1 MKKNKMYLAVALT
14 TLGLGL
20 ILLFISAIINGWN
33 FYNWI
38 HDQKTITGIVST
50 ISDILTSI
58 KDFLVKIFSGLWG
71 GD

>member
-38 HDQKTITGIVST
+38 HDQKTITGIVIAVVVLILMGIYYLRKK
-50 ISDILTSI
+50 ISEL
-58 KDFLVKIFSGLWG
+58 
-71 GD
+71 

>member
-20 ILLFISAIINGWN
+20 ILLLISAIINGWN

-38 HDQKTITGIVST
+38 HDQKTITGIVIAVVVLILMGIYWLRKK
-50 ISDILTSI
+50 ISEL
-58 KDFLVKIFSGLWG
+58 
-71 GD
+71 

>member
-38 HDQKTITGIVST
+38 HDQKTITGIVIAVIVLILMGIYWLRKK
-50 ISDILTSI
+50 ISEL
-58 KDFLVKIFSGLWG
+58 
-71 GD
+71 

>member
-1 MKKNKMYLAVALT
+1 MKKNNMYLAVALT

-38 HDQKTITGIVST
+38 HDQKTITGIVIAAIVLILMGIYWLRKK
-50 ISDILTSI
+50 ISEL
-58 KDFLVKIFSGLWG
+58 
-71 GD
+71 

>member
-38 HDQKTITGIVST
+38 HDQKTITGIVIAVVVLILMGIYWLRKK
-50 ISDILTSI
+50 ISEL
-58 KDFLVKIFSGLWG
+58 
-71 GD
+71 

>member
-20 ILLFISAIINGWN
+20 ILLFISAIINGWS

-38 HDQKTITGIVST
+38 HDQKTITGIVIAVIVLILMGIYWLRKK
-50 ISDILTSI
+50 ISEL
-58 KDFLVKIFSGLWG
+58 
-71 GD
+71 

>member
-38 HDQKTITGIVST
+38 HDQKTITGIVIAVIVLILMGIYWLRKK
-50 ISDILTSI
+50 IS
-58 KDFLVKIFSGLWG
+58 
-71 GD
+71 

>member
-1 MKKNKMYLAVALT
+1 MYLAVALT

-38 HDQKTITGIVST
+38 HDQKTITGIVIAVIILILMGIYWLRKK
-50 ISDILTSI
+50 ISEL
-58 KDFLVKIFSGLWG
+58 
-71 GD
+71 

>member
-38 HDQKTITGIVST
+38 HDQKTITGIVIAVIVLILMGMYWLRKK
-50 ISDILTSI
+50 ISEL
-58 KDFLVKIFSGLWG
+58 
-71 GD
+71 

>member
-38 HDQKTITGIVST
+38 HDQKTITGIVIAVIVLILIGIYWLRKK
-50 ISDILTSI
+50 ISEL
-58 KDFLVKIFSGLWG
+58 
-71 GD
+71 

>member
-14 TLGLGL
+14 TFGLGL

-38 HDQKTITGIVST
+38 HDQKTITGIVIAVIVLILMGIYWLRKK
-50 ISDILTSI
+50 ISEL
-58 KDFLVKIFSGLWG
+58 
-71 GD
+71 

>member
-38 HDQKTITGIVST
+38 HDQKTITGIVIAAIVLILKGIYWLRKK
-50 ISDILTSI
+50 ISEL
-58 KDFLVKIFSGLWG
+58 
-71 GD
+71 

>member
-20 ILLFISAIINGWN
+20 ILLLISAIINGWN

-38 HDQKTITGIVST
+38 HDQKTITGIVIAVIVLILMGIYWARKK
-50 ISDILTSI
+50 ISEL
-58 KDFLVKIFSGLWG
+58 
-71 GD
+71 

>member
-1 MKKNKMYLAVALT
+1 MYLAVALT

-38 HDQKTITGIVST
+38 HDQKTITGIVIAVVILILMGIYWARKK
-50 ISDILTSI
+50 ISEL
-58 KDFLVKIFSGLWG
+58 
-71 GD
+71 

>member
-20 ILLFISAIINGWN
+20 ILLLISAIINGWN

-38 HDQKTITGIVST
+38 HDQKTITGIVIAVVVLILMGIYYLRKK
-50 ISDILTSI
+50 ISEL
-58 KDFLVKIFSGLWG
+58 
-71 GD
+71 

>member
-38 HDQKTITGIVST
+38 HDQKTITGIVIAVVILILMGIYWARKK
-50 ISDILTSI
+50 ISEL
-58 KDFLVKIFSGLWG
+58 
-71 GD
+71 

>member
-1 MKKNKMYLAVALT
+1 MYLAVALT

-38 HDQKTITGIVST
+38 HDQKTITGIVIAVVILILMGIYWLRKK
-50 ISDILTSI
+50 ISEL
-58 KDFLVKIFSGLWG
+58 
-71 GD
+71 

>member
-20 ILLFISAIINGWN
+20 ILLLISAIINGWN

-38 HDQKTITGIVST
+38 HDQKTITGIVIAVVVLILMVIYWARKK
-50 ISDILTSI
+50 ISEL
-58 KDFLVKIFSGLWG
+58 
-71 GD
+71 

>member
-38 HDQKTITGIVST
+38 HDQKTITGIVIAVVILILMGIYWLRKK
-50 ISDILTSI
+50 ISEL
-58 KDFLVKIFSGLWG
+58 
-71 GD
+71 

>member
-1 MKKNKMYLAVALT
+1 MYLAVALS

-38 HDQKTITGIVST
+38 HDQKTITGIVIAVVVLILMGIYYLRKK
-50 ISDILTSI
+50 ISEL
-58 KDFLVKIFSGLWG
+58 
-71 GD
+71 

>member
-20 ILLFISAIINGWN
+20 ILLLISAIINGWN

-38 HDQKTITGIVST
+38 HDQKTITGIVIAVVVLILIGIYWARKK
-50 ISDILTSI
+50 ISEL
-58 KDFLVKIFSGLWG
+58 
-71 GD
+71 

>member
-38 HDQKTITGIVST
+38 HDQKTITGIVIAVVVLILIGIYWLRKK
-50 ISDILTSI
+50 ISEL
-58 KDFLVKIFSGLWG
+58 
-71 GD
+71 

>member
-38 HDQKTITGIVST
+38 HDQKTITGIVIAAIVLILMGIYWLRKK
-50 ISDILTSI
+50 ISEL
-58 KDFLVKIFSGLWG
+58 
-71 GD
+71 

>member
-1 MKKNKMYLAVALT
+1 MKKNKMYLAVAST

-38 HDQKTITGIVST
+38 HDQKTITGIVIAVIVLILMGIYWLRKK
-50 ISDILTSI
+50 ISEL
-58 KDFLVKIFSGLWG
+58 
-71 GD
+71 

>member
-20 ILLFISAIINGWN
+20 ILLLISAIINGWN

-38 HDQKTITGIVST
+38 HDQKTITGIVIAIVVLILMGVYWLRKK
-50 ISDILTSI
+50 ISEL
-58 KDFLVKIFSGLWG
+58 
-71 GD
+71 

>member
-38 HDQKTITGIVST
+38 HDQKTITGIVIAVVVLILMGLYWLRKK
-50 ISDILTSI
+50 ISEL
-58 KDFLVKIFSGLWG
+58 
-71 GD
+71 

>member
-38 HDQKTITGIVST
+38 HDQKTITGIVIAVVVLILMGIYWARKK
-50 ISDILTSI
+50 ISEL
-58 KDFLVKIFSGLWG
+58 
-71 GD
+71 

>member
-20 ILLFISAIINGWN
+20 ILLLISAIINGWN

-38 HDQKTITGIVST
+38 HDQKTITGIVIAVVVLILMGIYWARKK
-50 ISDILTSI
+50 ISEL
-58 KDFLVKIFSGLWG
+58 
-71 GD
+71 

>member
-1 MKKNKMYLAVALT
+1 MYLAVALT

-38 HDQKTITGIVST
+38 HDQKTITGIVIAVIVLILIGIYWLRKK
-50 ISDILTSI
+50 ISEL
-58 KDFLVKIFSGLWG
+58 
-71 GD
+71 

>member
-1 MKKNKMYLAVALT
+1 MYLAVALT

-38 HDQKTITGIVST
+38 HDQKTITGIVIAVIVLILMGIYWLRKK
-50 ISDILTSI
+50 ISEL
-58 KDFLVKIFSGLWG
+58 
-71 GD
+71 

>member
-1 MKKNKMYLAVALT
+1 MKKNKMYLAVALS

-38 HDQKTITGIVST
+38 HDQKTITGIVIAVVVLILMGIYYLRKK
-50 ISDILTSI
+50 ISEL
-58 KDFLVKIFSGLWG
+58 
-71 GD
+71 

>member
-1 MKKNKMYLAVALT
+1 MKKDKMYLAVALT

-38 HDQKTITGIVST
+38 HDQKTITGIVIAVIVLILMGIYWLRKK
-50 ISDILTSI
+50 ISEL
-58 KDFLVKIFSGLWG
+58 
-71 GD
+71 

>member
-38 HDQKTITGIVST
+38 HDQKTITGIVIAVMVLILMGIYWLRKK
-50 ISDILTSI
+50 ISEL
-58 KDFLVKIFSGLWG
+58 
-71 GD
+71 

>member
-1 MKKNKMYLAVALT
+1 MYLAVALT

-38 HDQKTITGIVST
+38 HDQKTITGIVIAVVVLILMGIYWLRKK
-50 ISDILTSI
+50 ISEL
-58 KDFLVKIFSGLWG
+58 
-71 GD
+71 

>member
-38 HDQKTITGIVST
+38 HDQKTITGIVIAVIVLILMGKYWIKKK
-50 ISDILTSI
+50 ISEL
-58 KDFLVKIFSGLWG
+58 
-71 GD
+71 